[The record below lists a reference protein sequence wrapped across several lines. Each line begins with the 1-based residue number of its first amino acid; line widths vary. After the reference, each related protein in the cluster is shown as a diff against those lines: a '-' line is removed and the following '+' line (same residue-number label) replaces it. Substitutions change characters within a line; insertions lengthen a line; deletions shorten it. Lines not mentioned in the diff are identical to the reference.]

1 MGKKQDISSLAI
13 SIGNTSAHKII
24 LVKTNKPE
32 SKKHLT
38 DEIRD
43 YSFDAFS
50 KSQLHQWNKEDIKEI
65 KLKSAAI
72 AGKFL
77 TRYPGISCK
86 EKEIEEAVI
95 DTMQELLM
103 L

>member
-24 LVKTNKPE
+24 LAKTNKPE

-50 KSQLHQWNKEDIKEI
+50 KSQLHNWAKEDVAQLIK
-65 KLKSAAI
+65 KSSSVAE
-72 AGKFL
+72 KFL
-77 TRYPGISCK
+77 NRYPDIIYK
-86 EKEIEEAVI
+86 EKEIKEAVI
-95 DTMQELLM
+95 DTMQELLII
-103 L
+103 